1 MKGFVKKFALVA
13 LAVLLFSMVAGYAY
27 ASTSFNSINAYT
39 SGGSYSTVSESEE
52 KTNATPSAV
61 LLNNSGFAS
70 QYRVRIFGCG
80 SNGENPLNCTYY
92 NNSPANYVVCNTGK
106 LYAVGNLVL
115 ERAYSYCDL
124 SIMPLGGNGITTGE
138 WSTDSFTYK
147 DYAAPE
153 SAG

>member
-13 LAVLLFSMVAGYAY
+13 LAVLLFSMLAGYAC
-27 ASTSFNSINAYT
+27 ATTAFTSINTYT
-39 SGGSYSTVSESEE
+39 TGGSYTTVSKGIKKED
-52 KTNATPSAV
+52 ATPSAV

-115 ERAYSYCDL
+115 ERAYTYCDL

-138 WSTDSFTYK
+138 
-147 DYAAPE
+147 
-153 SAG
+153 